1 MFRTTTDL
9 TKYKFIYTYDKFTIY
24 SNIASDALAL
34 EAMPMYTNDYND
46 PVLKD
51 LLTGD
56 ILKFICNNQKVL
68 AIALVGS
75 RSIGVVDQWS
85 DYDLL
90 VITDDNDIYRNNKLD
105 CYIVYNNEIGIHWY
119 QYSKNLLFDVNKP
132 KAILEFCS
140 FWQLPQ
146 EKYIAIW
153 DLNFVEQLKK
163 SVNEKAA
170 AAGCIAFYNKVYK
183 SIINQVLEGNELPKT
198 KLLYHLC
205 VVSHFLDKTELNY
218 KLLNEL
224 KRINYIEVSEEC
236 RAYCIERVQLVKN
249 IAEEGTYA
257 NL

>member
-1 MFRTTTDL
+1 MLRTSVDL
-9 TKYKFIYTYDKFTIY
+9 TSYKFIYTYDKFTVY
-24 SNIASDALAL
+24 SNTESSALAL
-34 EAMPMYTNDYND
+34 ETTPIYTNDYND
-46 PVLKD
+46 PVIRE
-51 LLTGD
+51 LLNSD

-68 AIALVGS
+68 AIALVGG

-132 KAILEFCS
+132 RAILEFCD
-140 FWQLPQ
+140 FWLLPQ

-153 DLNFVEQLKK
+153 DLAFIEQLKK
-163 SVNEKAA
+163 FINENAN
-170 AAGCIAFYNKVYK
+170 AGCIAFYNNIYK
-183 SIINQVLEGNELPKT
+183 STINQILEGNELPKT

-218 KLLNEL
+218 KFLNES
-224 KRINYIEVSEEC
+224 KRIKYLEISEEC
-236 RAYCIERVQLVKN
+236 RSCCMQRVQIVKN
-249 IAEEGTYA
+249 IAEKESK
-257 NL
+257 

>member
-1 MFRTTTDL
+1 M
-9 TKYKFIYTYDKFTIY
+9 
-24 SNIASDALAL
+24 
-34 EAMPMYTNDYND
+34 
-46 PVLKD
+46 
-51 LLTGD
+51 
-56 ILKFICNNQKVL
+56 
-68 AIALVGS
+68 
-75 RSIGVVDQWS
+75 
-85 DYDLL
+85 
-90 VITDDNDIYRNNKLD
+90 
-105 CYIVYNNEIGIHWY
+105 
-119 QYSKNLLFDVNKP
+119 NKP

-146 EKYIAIW
+146 EKYIAVW

-163 SVNEKAA
+163 SVNEKA

-249 IAEEGTYA
+249 IAEEEPYA

>member
-1 MFRTTTDL
+1 MLRTSVDL
-9 TKYKFIYTYDKFTIY
+9 TSYKFIYTWDKFIIY

-34 EAMPMYTNDYND
+34 ETMPMYTNDYND
-46 PVLKD
+46 SVLKD
-51 LLTGD
+51 LLIND

-119 QYSKNLLFDVNKP
+119 QYSKNLLFDIDRP
-132 KAILEFCS
+132 KAILEFGS
-140 FWQLPQ
+140 FWQLSA
-146 EKYIAIW
+146 EKFIAIW
-153 DLNFVEQLKK
+153 DTNFIETLKK
-163 SVNEKAA
+163 SILKTLDIA
-170 AAGCIAFYNKVYK
+170 CIKFYNNIYK
-183 SIINQVLEGNELPKT
+183 STINQVLEGNELPQT

-218 KLLNEL
+218 KFLNEL
-224 KRINYIEVSEEC
+224 KRIRYIEISNDC
-236 RAYCIERVQLVKN
+236 KAYCIERVQLIKN
-249 IAEEGTYA
+249 IAEEVSYA

>member
-1 MFRTTTDL
+1 MLRTSVDL
-9 TKYKFIYTYDKFTIY
+9 ASYKFIYTYDKFTVY
-24 SNIASDALAL
+24 SNTESSALAL
-34 EAMPMYTNDYND
+34 ETTPIYTNDYND
-46 PVLKD
+46 PVIRG
-51 LLTGD
+51 LLNSD

-90 VITDDNDIYRNNKLD
+90 VITDDTDISINNKLD

-132 KAILEFCS
+132 RAILEFCD
-140 FWQLPQ
+140 FWLLPQ

-153 DLNFVEQLKK
+153 DLAFIEQLKK
-163 SVNEKAA
+163 FVNENAN
-170 AAGCIAFYNKVYK
+170 AGCIAFYNNIYK
-183 SIINQVLEGNELPKT
+183 STINQVLEGKELPKT

-218 KLLNEL
+218 KFLNEL
-224 KRINYIEVSEEC
+224 KRIKYLEISEEC
-236 RAYCIERVQLVKN
+236 RSYCIERVQLVKN
-249 IAEEGTYA
+249 IAEKESK
-257 NL
+257 

>member
-1 MFRTTTDL
+1 MLRTSVDL
-9 TKYKFIYTYDKFTIY
+9 TSYNFIYTYDKFTVY
-24 SNIASDALAL
+24 SNTESSALAL
-34 EAMPMYTNDYND
+34 ETKPMYTNDYND

-51 LLTGD
+51 LLASD

-75 RSIGVVDQWS
+75 RSIGVVDQRS

-90 VITDDNDIYRNNKLD
+90 VITDDIDISINNKLD

-119 QYSKNLLFDVNKP
+119 QYSKNLLFDIERP
-132 KAILEFCS
+132 RAILEFCS
-140 FWQLPQ
+140 FWQLSA
-146 EKYIAIW
+146 EKFIAIW
-153 DLNFVEQLKK
+153 DTNFIETLKK
-163 SVNEKAA
+163 SIIKTLDIA
-170 AAGCIAFYNKVYK
+170 CIKFYNNIYK
-183 SIINQVLEGNELPKT
+183 STINQVLEGNELPKT

-224 KRINYIEVSEEC
+224 KRIKYIEVSEEC

>member
-1 MFRTTTDL
+1 MLRTSVDL
-9 TKYKFIYTYDKFTIY
+9 TSYNFIYTYDKFTIY
-24 SNIASDALAL
+24 SNNESNTLAL
-34 EAMPMYTNDYND
+34 ETTPVYTNDYND

-51 LLTGD
+51 LLTND

-90 VITDDNDIYRNNKLD
+90 VITDDTDISINNKLD

-146 EKYIAIW
+146 ERYIAVW

-170 AAGCIAFYNKVYK
+170 AGCIAFYNRVYK
-183 SIINQVLEGNELPKT
+183 STINQVLEDNELPQT

-218 KLLNEL
+218 KFLNEL
-224 KRINYIEVSEEC
+224 KRIKYIEISEEC

-249 IAEEGTYA
+249 IVEEETYA

>member
-1 MFRTTTDL
+1 MLRTAVDIA
-9 TKYKFIYTYDKFTIY
+9 KYKFIYTYDKFTVY
-24 SNIASDALAL
+24 SNTESSALAL
-34 EAMPMYTNDYND
+34 ETTPIYTNDYND
-46 PVLKD
+46 PVIRG
-51 LLTGD
+51 LLNSD

-90 VITDDNDIYRNNKLD
+90 VITDDTDISINNKLD

-119 QYSKNLLFDVNKP
+119 QYSKNLLFDIDRP

-153 DLNFVEQLKK
+153 DLDFIEQLKK
-163 SVNEKAA
+163 SVNENAGS
-170 AAGCIAFYNKVYK
+170 GCIAFYNNIYK
-183 SIINQVLEGNELPKT
+183 STINQVLEGNELPQT

-224 KRINYIEVSEEC
+224 KRIRYIEVSDEC

-249 IAEEGTYA
+249 MAEEGTYA

>member
-236 RAYCIERVQLVKN
+236 RAHCIERMQLVKN

>member
-1 MFRTTTDL
+1 MLRTSVDL
-9 TKYKFIYTYDKFTIY
+9 TNYKFIYTYDEFIIY
-24 SNIASDALAL
+24 SNNESSALTL
-34 EAMPMYTNDYND
+34 ETKPMYTNDYND

-51 LLTGD
+51 LLASD

-119 QYSKNLLFDVNKP
+119 QYSKNLLFDIDRL

-140 FWQLPQ
+140 FWQLSA
-146 EKYIAIW
+146 KKFIAIW
-153 DLNFVEQLKK
+153 DMNFIETLKK
-163 SVNEKAA
+163 SIVKTLNIA
-170 AAGCIAFYNKVYK
+170 CIKFYNKVYK
-183 SIINQVLEGNELPKT
+183 STISQVLEDNELPRT

-205 VVSHFLDKTELNY
+205 VISHFLDKTELNY

-224 KRINYIEVSEEC
+224 KRIKYVEISEEC
-236 RAYCIERVQLVKN
+236 KAYCIERVQLIKN
-249 IAEEGTYA
+249 IAEEGKYA